1 MVQIMANAMDSSK
14 LDVKYNEQATLPEN
28 LFTKKYHTF
37 KGWST
42 TPNGEV
48 AFIDQANVY
57 ELAFN
62 QGDVVR
68 LYAVWERNQVEVT
81 VKRRNLISGHD
92 FASRR

>member
-1 MVQIMANAMDSSK
+1 MVQIMAMQMDSSK

-48 AFIDQANVY
+48 A
-57 ELAFN
+57 L
-62 QGDVVR
+62 
-68 LYAVWERNQVEVT
+68 
-81 VKRRNLISGHD
+81 H
-92 FASRR
+92 